1 MENESK
7 VLNKDME
14 DELNYLKEVL
24 SVGDVNENETVLIS
38 LGLLKNLINK

>member
-7 VLNKDME
+7 VLNKDMK

-24 SVGDVNENETVLIS
+24 SKGNENETVLIS